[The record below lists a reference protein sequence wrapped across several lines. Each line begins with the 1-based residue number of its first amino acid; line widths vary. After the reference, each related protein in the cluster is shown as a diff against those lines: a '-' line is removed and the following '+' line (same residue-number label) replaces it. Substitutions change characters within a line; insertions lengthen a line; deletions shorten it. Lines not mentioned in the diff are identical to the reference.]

1 MQKLTINDIVSAT
14 GGTLVCGNPETVIEN
29 ISTDS
34 RRMQGGGLFVPLAAE
49 RDGHDY
55 IPSAFEN
62 GADAVI
68 AHKDAAQ
75 ADGKA
80 VVRVNDTLKAFGD
93 IARYYLEKYR
103 VPVISITGSVGKTTT
118 KDLMHAAISAKYN
131 TLKTPNNFN
140 NDIGV
145 PITVFG
151 LEKEHERAVIE
162 MGMNHF
168 GEISY
173 LTDIVRPD
181 AAVITNIGMSHI
193 ENLGSREGIFKAKM
207 EIAEKFTEKN
217 TLIVNGDDDYLS
229 TVKKN
234 APYKVVY
241 YGITNPENDVYAK
254 DIVNNGLRGME
265 FTACADGKEVR
276 VTVTQPGPHNV
287 YNALAAICAGRYF
300 GVSLEDAAKGIAGC
314 EYTENRLA
322 VEEAGG
328 VQIIKDFYNASPA
341 SMKAALEVLSYAEGR
356 RKIAVLGDML
366 EMGEYAKDAHYE
378 VGKTVVKY
386 GADLLVTAGENGEYI
401 AKGAADAGMKN
412 VVSFADTDSAAE
424 YVKNAVKSGDA
435 VLIKASHGMHFEK
448 IYNIIRG

>member
-1 MQKLTINDIVSAT
+1 MQKLTVRDIIKAT
-14 GGTLVCGNPETVIEN
+14 DGRLVCGNPDAVIEN

-34 RRMQGGGLFVPLAAE
+34 RKMGGGGLFVPLEAE
-49 RDGHDY
+49 RDGHNY
-55 IPSAFEN
+55 ITSAFEN

-68 AHKDAAQ
+68 AHKDIAP

-80 VVRVNDTLKAFGD
+80 VVRVKDTLKALGD

-103 VPVISITGSVGKTTT
+103 VPVISVTGSVGKTTT
-118 KDLMHAAISAKYN
+118 KDLMRAAIGARYN
-131 TLKTPNNFN
+131 TLKTSDNFN

-145 PITVFG
+145 PLTVFS

-173 LTDIVRPD
+173 LAGIVKPD

-207 EIAEKFTEKN
+207 EIAKNFTEKN

-234 APYKVVY
+234 APYNVVY
-241 YGITNPENDVYAK
+241 YGIKNPENDVYAK
-254 DIVNNGLRGME
+254 DIVNNGLHGME
-265 FTACADGKEVR
+265 FTACVDGKEVR
-276 VTVTQPGPHNV
+276 VTVAQPGPHNV

-300 GVSLEDAAKGIAGC
+300 GVSLEDAAKGIAEC

-322 VEEAGG
+322 VEEIGG
-328 VQIIKDFYNASPA
+328 MQVIKDFYNASPA

-356 RKIAVLGDML
+356 KKTAVLGDML

-378 VGKTVVKY
+378 IGKAAVKY
-386 GADLLVTAGENGEYI
+386 GVDLLITAGENGKCI
-401 AKGAADAGMKN
+401 ARGAADAGMKN
-412 VVSFADTDSAAE
+412 VVSFEDTASAAE

-448 IYNIIRG
+448 IYNIIKG